1 MKRVGFALIAT
12 SRSITSRKVMA
23 VTARRTSLTLVVAA
37 STMEIT
43 ISRLMVRIV
52 SARADSISTMANA
65 GLAWRVA
72 RIVPATLRA
81 QIVFLRKYRWSGKA
95 YIALLMNM
103 LMATN
108 ASNALSSA

>member
-1 MKRVGFALIAT
+1 MKIVRCALIAT

-37 STMEIT
+37 SAMEIT

-81 QIVFLRKYRWSGKA
+81 QIVFLRKYRWRGKA
-95 YIALLMNM
+95 YVALLMNM